1 MKFEVGVWIWSFEVG
16 EEENDKATEQSSYR
30 SVKKGLTWTVTTC
43 DFNEKD
49 EDKFFEKTDVG
60 KIGTAQ
66 LNQNSKADWYSTN
79 GKQCMNIRLYI

>member
-16 EEENDKATEQSSYR
+16 EEENDKATKQSSYR
-30 SVKKGLTWTVTTC
+30 SVKKGLTSTVTTC

-49 EDKFFEKTDVG
+49 ENKFFLRQMSE

-66 LNQNSKADWYSTN
+66 LNQNSKAN
-79 GKQCMNIRLYI
+79 